1 MNPTAS
7 NSPWM
12 SGDQANAVATGK
24 QILQVATTIF
34 AVAGSNRY
42 VENNYFKPE
51 EIVVEEVAINNKAYI
66 AAGGTILLF
75 IVALIV
81 ILR

>member
-1 MNPTAS
+1 MNPNSS
-7 NSPWM
+7 NNWM
-12 SGDQANAVATGK
+12 NGEQANSQLAVGK
-24 QILQVATTIF
+24 DIFNVASTIF

-42 VENNYFKPE
+42 VENNYFKPD
-51 EIVVEEVAINNKAYI
+51 EIVVEEVVIDNKAYI
-66 AAGGTILLF
+66 AAGGTVLLF